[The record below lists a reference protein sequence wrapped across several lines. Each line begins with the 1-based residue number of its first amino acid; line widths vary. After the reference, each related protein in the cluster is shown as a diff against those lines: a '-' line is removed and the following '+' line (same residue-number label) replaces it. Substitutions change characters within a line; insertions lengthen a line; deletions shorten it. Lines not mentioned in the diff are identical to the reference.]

1 MRVLQLGAY
10 PPPYGGVESNI
21 ASLRRYLLGCGVVCD
36 VVNLSR
42 HRREDHD
49 GIYYPSS
56 ARGVLRR
63 LAGGYDILHL
73 HIGGDFSP
81 RLTGLA
87 LACAWTPGKRS
98 VLTFHSGGYPGSPAG
113 RSARP
118 ATLRGF
124 VFRQLDCIIGVNA
137 EIVELF
143 RRFGVAESRVR
154 CIAPHWLPSEPPRE
168 PLWPAL
174 EEFYRSHRPRLLAVS
189 GLEPEYDLA
198 LQIRSL
204 GRWRQG
210 HPRAGLAIIGSGS
223 LRDELRRQIASVA
236 WGEHILLC
244 GDVPHPVTLRAIA
257 EADVLLRTTLYDGDA
272 ISVREALHL
281 GTPVVATDNGM
292 RPAGV
297 RVVAMGDETALDA
310 ALEECLEAERGSGPG
325 APAGAPAGG
334 DENLARVLG
343 VYEEL
348 LRRG

>member
-10 PPPYGGVESNI
+10 PPPQGGVQSNI
-21 ASLRRYLLGCGVVCD
+21 VSLRNFLLARGAGCE
-36 VVNLSR
+36 VVNLTR
-42 HRREDHD
+42 HRREERD
-49 GIYYPSS
+49 GIYYPFT
-56 ARGVLRR
+56 ALGVLRR
-63 LAGGYDILHL
+63 LAGNYDILHL
-73 HIGGDFSP
+73 HLGGKVPLRS
-81 RLTGLA
+81 LGLA

-98 VLTFHSGGYPGSPAG
+98 VLTLHSGGYPGSPAG

-143 RRFGVAESRVR
+143 RRLGVAESRVR

-168 PLWPAL
+168 PLSPAL
-174 EEFYRSHRPRLLAVS
+174 EGFYRSHRPTLLAVS

-204 GRWRQG
+204 GRWRQR
-210 HPRAGLAIIGSGS
+210 HPRAGLVIVGSGS

-297 RVVAMGDETALDA
+297 RVVPMGDETALDA
-310 ALEECLEAERGSGPG
+310 ALEECLEADRGSGPG
-325 APAGAPAGG
+325 PGGTPAGG